1 MLEQETIDRLHE
13 LRLPKMAD
21 AYLAQDSDER
31 WKQADFDTRFAALV
45 DAEHRSRV
53 SNRRVR
59 LLKLANLD
67 QPHARLEEINY
78 TSGRKLN
85 RKLIERLGGCR
96 YIDDYRNIFITGAT
110 GEGKTYLACALAY
123 EAIQRDIRTLFVRMP
138 DFLTDMELARR
149 NGDLKR
155 TLKKYTNPRLLVLDE
170 WLLVPPNE
178 QEVRDIAEL
187 IQKRRRHASTIFCS
201 QYDDSEW
208 IEQLG
213 NAEGPLAEAIL
224 DRIIHDAYR
233 IKIEAIDPDKDI
245 SMREVYGLH
254 EEDEVN

>member
-1 MLEQETIDRLHE
+1 
-13 LRLPKMAD
+13 
-21 AYLAQDSDER
+21 
-31 WKQADFDTRFAALV
+31 
-45 DAEHRSRV
+45 
-53 SNRRVR
+53 
-59 LLKLANLD
+59 
-67 QPHARLEEINY
+67 
-78 TSGRKLN
+78 
-85 RKLIERLGGCR
+85 
-96 YIDDYRNIFITGAT
+96 
-110 GEGKTYLACALAY
+110 
-123 EAIQRDIRTLFVRMP
+123 MP

-254 EEDEVN
+254 EEDEAN

>member
-1 MLEQETIDRLHE
+1 M
-13 LRLPKMAD
+13 
-21 AYLAQDSDER
+21 
-31 WKQADFDTRFAALV
+31 
-45 DAEHRSRV
+45 
-53 SNRRVR
+53 
-59 LLKLANLD
+59 
-67 QPHARLEEINY
+67 
-78 TSGRKLN
+78 
-85 RKLIERLGGCR
+85 
-96 YIDDYRNIFITGAT
+96 
-110 GEGKTYLACALAY
+110 
-123 EAIQRDIRTLFVRMP
+123 
-138 DFLTDMELARR
+138 
-149 NGDLKR
+149 
-155 TLKKYTNPRLLVLDE
+155 
-170 WLLVPPNE
+170 
-178 QEVRDIAEL
+178 RDIAEL